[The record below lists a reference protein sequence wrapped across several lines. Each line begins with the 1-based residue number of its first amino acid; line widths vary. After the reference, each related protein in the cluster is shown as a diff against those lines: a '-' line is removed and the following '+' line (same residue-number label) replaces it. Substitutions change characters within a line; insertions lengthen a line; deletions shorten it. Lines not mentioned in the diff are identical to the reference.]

1 MRSVYSPTVSLP
13 PTPDGLDQ
21 IVHKLYWSVDLIGY
35 IEEFVGSVRFTGD
48 GYNNL
53 RDLFMAGGNTVVP
66 VVLTGFDGVSYNANI
81 VVNDIEWNIISR
93 VATCEFVDSGYLSL
107 IDINADIAVTLNTRK
122 TKSALD
128 MMSEIE
134 TDLTYLLPDNTV
146 FASDRVGVSVEEAL
160 RTIVT
165 FISDGQ
171 IDFVSDYF
179 SSGDVYP
186 VLISGLELRTGGGSV
201 SPQNG
206 SYFPT
211 ISFSDLY
218 RDLANIFCLSFSHEG
233 TNTLRIEPREYFS
246 DQSGGVTIPSIN
258 GNKVNQKIIE
268 TTFYAKIQFGG
279 DVNSEYTFFPPL
291 RFLGFDD
298 EEYHVTG
305 QGNNRTALDLRI
317 STIIVDT
324 NAIQQVIEWGDTGA
338 NETEYDDNIFMV
350 WHHRDTKLPVLT
362 PNPVSAGNYYYNELS
377 SNFQIA
383 NRWFGSVPFS
393 VYNFFGFGDNQANA
407 VLQSQM
413 ALEDIT
419 FGFGSFWA
427 WTFLQHPNTTA
438 LPAYDPLTNMAQ
450 INGGP
455 WDVYFPFM
463 QPLLTMNTSAT
474 YTGDGT
480 VYIVPVSGVYTV
492 NVDITYSTE
501 AGVNPAYAFI
511 AVYDSSNNLLQNHR
525 INDFNPGG
533 TNAGNQQQLTFTAPI
548 YWNIAGSVTLAAAAT
563 DRICVV
569 FFGSGAVWNTV
580 FNPHGAY
587 INSFTVDD
595 TFTTSQTYD
604 EKQARMVSTEV
615 KLAVDDATWQTFRAD
630 PHKQITI
637 DFPDGIVKG
646 YLRNFERNST
656 TQDATLEIDSKFGDI
671 FK

>member
-1 MRSVYSPTVSLP
+1 MRSVYSPTVDLP
-13 PTPDGLDQ
+13 PTPDGLDK
-21 IVHKLYWSVDLIGY
+21 IIHKLYWSVDLVGY
-35 IEEFVGSVRFTGD
+35 IEEFIGSVNFTGD

-53 RDLFMAGGNTVVP
+53 RALFMAGGSTVVP
-66 VVLTGFDGVSYNANI
+66 VVLADENGVAYNANI
-81 VVNDIEWNIISR
+81 VVNDIEWNIIKR
-93 VATCEFVDSGYLSL
+93 VATCEFVDAGYLSL
-107 IDINADIAVTLNTRK
+107 IDINADIEVTLNTRK

-128 MMSEIE
+128 MMSNIE
-134 TDLTYLLPDNTV
+134 TGLTYVLPDNTV
-146 FASDRVGVSVEEAL
+146 FASNRVGVSVDEAL

-171 IDFVSDYF
+171 ITYTSDYF
-179 SSGDVYP
+179 ASGDVYP
-186 VLISGLELRTGGGSV
+186 VLISGRELRTGGGDI

-233 TNTLRIEPREYFS
+233 QSTIRIEPRTYFAA
-246 DQSGGVTIPSIN
+246 QTGGITIPAIN
-258 GNKVNQKIIE
+258 GAKVNQKIIE
-268 TTFYAKIQFGG
+268 ATFYAKMQFGG
-279 DVNSEYTFFPPL
+279 QVNSDYTFLPQL
-291 RFLGFDD
+291 RFLGFDE

-338 NETEYDDNIFMV
+338 NETEYDDNVFMV
-350 WHHRDTKLPVLT
+350 WHHRGTNLPVLT
-362 PNPVSAGNYYYNELS
+362 PNPVSSGDYYYNELS

-407 VLQSQM
+407 VLQTQA
-413 ALEDIT
+413 ALEDGT

-427 WTFLQHPNTTA
+427 WIFLQLPNTTVA
-438 LPAYDPLTNMAQ
+438 PAYDPLTNMAQ

-463 QPLLTMNTSAT
+463 QPLLIMNTSAT

-480 VYIVPVSGVYTV
+480 FYVVPVSGVYTV

-501 AGVNPAYAFI
+501 VGVNPAYAFI
-511 AVYDSSNNLLQNHR
+511 AVYDSSDNLLQNHR
-525 INDFNPGG
+525 INDFGPPM
-533 TNAGNQQQLTFTAPI
+533 TRVEQLTFTTPI
-548 YWNIAGSVTLAAAAT
+548 VWNIAGSVTLAAAAT

-569 FFGSGAVWNTV
+569 FFGSGAVFNCV
-580 FNPHGAY
+580 FNPNGAY

-604 EKQARMVSTEV
+604 ERQARMVSTEV
-615 KLAVDDATWQTFRAD
+615 KLSLDDATWQDFRAD
-630 PHKQITI
+630 PHKKITI
-637 DFPDGIVKG
+637 NFPDGDVSG
-646 YLRNFERNST
+646 YLRNFERNTST
-656 TQDATLEIDSKFGDI
+656 EDATLEIDSTFGDI
-671 FK
+671 FQ